1 MRKCRDNQNVHRGSV
16 FARTVC
22 LLALAERSLRS
33 ADQLDNKVRRWLI
46 PVPLRE
52 PATRPLIG

>member
-1 MRKCRDNQNVHRGSV
+1 MRKCRDNQNVHRGSI
-16 FARTVC
+16 FASC

>member
-1 MRKCRDNQNVHRGSV
+1 MRKCRDNQNVHRGSI
-16 FARTVC
+16 FALC